1 VAIVT
6 AERAACC
13 GASAGALNA
22 KEAANSLGLD
32 KVSQLRL
39 GEA

>member
-22 KEAANSLGLD
+22 KEAADSEKGQC
-32 KVSQLRL
+32 S
-39 GEA
+39 

>member
-22 KEAANSLGLD
+22 KEAADSDVDLLET
-32 KVSQLRL
+32 Q
-39 GEA
+39 E